1 MNDDERYGI
10 GDAIQYL
17 GFGDQPGDYPMPT
30 TPQAY
35 LGSGDQE
42 GDYPMPTT
50 PQAYLG
56 SGDQPGDYDMPTN
69 PQTPGAFGGSGLDKF
84 LSNLKSMGGK
94 AGDYLSTP
102 QGLMSLLS
110 VLGGAGLGY
119 SERRKPSGGG
129 GTQAFKMPTAPQTR
143 TIEQGKYGPIARYAA
158 HGGLMHAYANGGHV
172 RMEDGGFV
180 MTKRAV
186 DGAGG
191 PQGIAQLVP
200 GSRPIQGPGTGTS
213 DSIPASIHGPNGVT
227 PAKVSNGEAYLPR
240 AAVQQA
246 GGPERM
252 YALMNSLQRRA

>member
-1 MNDDERYGI
+1 MGEDDWGSYFDESAQLEGLAYPTFSGLPLYARDPYADEG
-10 GDAIQYL
+10 
-17 GFGDQPGDYPMPT
+17 GFGDVGQIPGGTAAPGSGGGTEAAD
-30 TPQAY
+30 QAY
-35 LGSGDQE
+35 RTSPGSAS
-42 GDYPMPTT
+42 YT
-50 PQAYLG
+50 
-56 SGDQPGDYDMPTN
+56 
-69 PQTPGAFGGSGLDKF
+69 GLDKF
-84 LSNLKSMGGK
+84 LSNLKSLGGK

-102 QGLMSLLS
+102 QGLMSLLAL
-110 VLGGAGLGY
+110 LGGAGLGY

-200 GSRPIQGPGTGTS
+200 GARPIQGPGTGTS